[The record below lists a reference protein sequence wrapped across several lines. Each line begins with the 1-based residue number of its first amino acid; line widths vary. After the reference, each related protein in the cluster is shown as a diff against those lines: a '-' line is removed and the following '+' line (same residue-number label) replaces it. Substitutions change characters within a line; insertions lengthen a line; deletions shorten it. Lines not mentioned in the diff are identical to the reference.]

1 MKPVVYDAG
10 VLVAADRGQRS
21 IWAEHRVR
29 LEAGMLPLVP
39 AVVVAQ
45 VSRSERQAQLRQLL
59 RGCEIVA
66 FAESDGHRVG
76 ALLGKAQPKDIV
88 DAAVVT
94 LAIERKAEIQT
105 SDAADLRR
113 LSATARAKL
122 SIVEV

>member
-59 RGCEIVA
+59 RGCEIVV

-76 ALLGKAQPKDIV
+76 ALLGKAQTKDIV

>member
-1 MKPVVYDAG
+1 
-10 VLVAADRGQRS
+10 
-21 IWAEHRVR
+21 
-29 LEAGMLPLVP
+29 MLPLVP

-76 ALLGKAQPKDIV
+76 ALLGKAQTKDIV

>member
-76 ALLGKAQPKDIV
+76 ALLGKAQTKDIV